1 MLAGQ
6 TTVALMACQIAV
18 ADVSMEAYL
27 VTVAAAAGT
36 TCLTNDVKVVAP

>member
-27 VTVAAAAGT
+27 VTVAAAGT